1 LIELATLVVTGKP
14 SSGRIPTRLVDRPR
28 IPNLPVARRR
38 TLTFRTDLSGR
49 AGLGVIGYVE
59 EKTFDPDRIDQRVE
73 AGTVEE
79 WTIRNADVMQHPIH
93 IHINPFQVVDVQ
105 GIPSGDTSWQT
116 DPSIWWDTFR
126 LPPGGQFTLRTY
138 FRPNTASIRCPSH
151 ADATAP
157 PNVVTAPHSTA
168 VQ

>member
-1 LIELATLVVTGKP
+1 LIELATLVVTGNS

-38 TLTFRTDLSGR
+38 TRMFRTDLSGR

-105 GIPSGDTSWQT
+105 GIPSGDTS
-116 DPSIWWDTFR
+116 
-126 LPPGGQFTLRTY
+126 
-138 FRPNTASIRCPSH
+138 
-151 ADATAP
+151 
-157 PNVVTAPHSTA
+157 
-168 VQ
+168 

>member
-14 SSGRIPTRLVDRPR
+14 SSGRIPTPRVDPPR
-28 IPNLPVARRR
+28 IPKVPVARRR
-38 TLTFRTDLSGR
+38 TLRFRTDLSGR
-49 AGLGVIGYVE
+49 AGLGVIGYVD

-105 GIPSGDTSWQT
+105 GIPSGDTSGRPIRASGGI
-116 DPSIWWDTFR
+116 PSGYHRAGSSRCAPTSGR
-126 LPPGGQFTLRTY
+126 TPPASGAPATPTARHLPMW
-138 FRPNTASIRCPSH
+138 
-151 ADATAP
+151 
-157 PNVVTAPHSTA
+157 
-168 VQ
+168 